1 SYQYAEVWVDQ
12 STGRPVQTRVTEK
25 NGDFTLV
32 RLTDIQRNAPVSPN
46 EIPVSLPAGVK
57 IVRG

>member
-1 SYQYAEVWVDQ
+1 M
-12 STGRPVQTRVTEK
+12 PVQTRVTEK